1 MKKTAIVLAVM
12 LVLSISLLAGVE
24 SVKIVRANF
33 VPSSTIHM
41 ISPTNTTYNSNT
53 VILNCSVVFVMT
65 QNKTVTFSLDGG
77 ANVTIINK
85 QGLEP
90 YVASEEL
97 PGDTV
102 LTDLADGSHHLE
114 LYSENFIPGYAEVYF
129 SIETIAPTPT
139 IYPTPTPIVD
149 PYPIWLLSI
158 SYATIGVVVVG
169 LLFIVNKYF
178 RGKKH

>member
-1 MKKTAIVLAVM
+1 MKKTAMVLAVM
-12 LVLSISLLAGVE
+12 LVLSISLLARVE

-53 VILNCSVVFVMT
+53 VILNCCVVFVVT
-65 QNKTVTFSLDGG
+65 QNKLATYSLDGG

-85 QGLEP
+85 QGLDP
-90 YVASEEL
+90 YVASEEFW
-97 PGDTV
+97 GDTF
-102 LTDLADGSHHLE
+102 LSDLSEGSHHLE
-114 LYSENFIPGYAEVYF
+114 LYSENFIPGCAEVYF
-129 SIETIAPTPT
+129 SIDTIAPTPT

-158 SYATIGVVVVG
+158 SYATIAVVVVG
-169 LLFIVNKYF
+169 LLFFVKKYF